1 MGSLLGSGAGAAAD
15 VVSEAEALVVKR
27 RMVVELFKLQGFL
40 FNEDWS
46 CSKGRDAEVIDVI

>member
-46 CSKGRDAEVIDVI
+46 CSKV